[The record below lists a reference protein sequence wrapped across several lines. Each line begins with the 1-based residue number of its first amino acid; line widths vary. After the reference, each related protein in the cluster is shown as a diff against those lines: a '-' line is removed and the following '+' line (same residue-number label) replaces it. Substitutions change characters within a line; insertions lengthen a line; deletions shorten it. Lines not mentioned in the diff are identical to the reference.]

1 MRFIKSFFA
10 NGRLR
15 EMFRFVVT
23 GGFSFLVDFG
33 LMVFLVEIFHMNE
46 LFAAGISFTVSVIV
60 NYLMCVF
67 WVFDATQK
75 NNVLTIIIFIVS
87 SIIGLGL
94 NELFMWILLEIY
106 INYMVA
112 KIISTILVMIWNY
125 IAKRK
130 AITLQNK
137 K

>member
-1 MRFIKSFFA
+1 MGFIKKVFA
-10 NGRLR
+10 NDRLR

-46 LFAAGISFTVSVIV
+46 LLAAGISFTVSVIV

-75 NNVLTIIIFIVS
+75 SNVLTIIIFIFS
-87 SIIGLGL
+87 SVIGLVL
-94 NELFMWILLEIY
+94 NELFMWILLELY
-106 INYMVA
+106 VNYMVA

>member
-10 NGRLR
+10 NDRLR

>member
-1 MRFIKSFFA
+1 MRFIKSFFS
-10 NGRLR
+10 NDRLR